1 MRHPHEVIWSG
12 WLVVLS
18 VAGCVP
24 YTVATTAQPV
34 PVGEVAPTLVW
45 YSIPNGIEVMRDS
58 SIAWLGIDAETRLG
72 VSDRA
77 DVGIR
82 IPSASGVV
90 VTYKYRLSTNRDRQ
104 APAIAVM
111 GGGGLVNWGNHAD
124 FELTLIASGR
134 QKLLTPYGGL
144 RVGQVLPLSREA
156 ASDSPET
163 AHALRRPARGT
174 GLAVVTRSSVGFT
187 NCGWVLGTSDRQ
199 GAAGRERRGRR
210 ILRPFG
216 ARRAIVTGHCCA
228 SIGAARRGSDQ
239 RNHADNR
246 RPPALAFLRAD
257 ARRAEPSRYLQSD

>member
-1 MRHPHEVIWSG
+1 MRHPHELIWSG

-45 YSIPNGIEVMRDS
+45 YAIPNGIEVLRDS
-58 SIAWLGIDAETRLG
+58 SIAWLGIDAETRIG

-156 ASDSPET
+156 ASDSPT
-163 AHALRRPARGT
+163 AGGFLGLRIGKEQLGVSAEVGVFYDRSALG
-174 GLAVVTRSSVGFT
+174 VRSSQV
-187 NCGWVLGTSDRQ
+187 
-199 GAAGRERRGRR
+199 
-210 ILRPFG
+210 
-216 ARRAIVTGHCCA
+216 IVV
-228 SIGAARRGSDQ
+228 
-239 RNHADNR
+239 
-246 RPPALAFLRAD
+246 PALVLHGEDLISAITRTTGG
-257 ARRAEPSRYLQSD
+257 RPR

>member
-45 YSIPNGIEVMRDS
+45 YAIPNGIEVLRDS
-58 SIAWLGIDAETRLG
+58 SIAWLGIDAETRIG

-111 GGGGLVNWGNHAD
+111 GGGGLVNWGNHAE

-156 ASDSPET
+156 ASDSPT
-163 AHALRRPARGT
+163 AGGFLGLRIGKEQLGVSAEVGVFYDRSALG
-174 GLAVVTRSSVGFT
+174 VRSSEV
-187 NCGWVLGTSDRQ
+187 
-199 GAAGRERRGRR
+199 
-210 ILRPFG
+210 
-216 ARRAIVTGHCCA
+216 IVV
-228 SIGAARRGSDQ
+228 
-239 RNHADNR
+239 
-246 RPPALAFLRAD
+246 PALVLHGEDLINAITRATGG
-257 ARRAEPSRYLQSD
+257 RPR

>member
-45 YSIPNGIEVMRDS
+45 YAIPNGIEVLRDS

-90 VTYKYRLSTNRDRQ
+90 VTDRK
-104 APAIAVM
+104 
-111 GGGGLVNWGNHAD
+111 
-124 FELTLIASGR
+124 S
-134 QKLLTPYGGL
+134 
-144 RVGQVLPLSREA
+144 
-156 ASDSPET
+156 
-163 AHALRRPARGT
+163 
-174 GLAVVTRSSVGFT
+174 VV
-187 NCGWVLGTSDRQ
+187 
-199 GAAGRERRGRR
+199 
-210 ILRPFG
+210 
-216 ARRAIVTGHCCA
+216 
-228 SIGAARRGSDQ
+228 
-239 RNHADNR
+239 
-246 RPPALAFLRAD
+246 
-257 ARRAEPSRYLQSD
+257 

>member
-12 WLVVLS
+12 SLVVLS

-82 IPSASGVV
+82 IPSASGLV
-90 VTYKYRLSTNRDRQ
+90 VTYKYRLSTNRDPQ

-144 RVGQVLPLSREA
+144 HVGQVLPLSRDA
-156 ASDSPET
+156 VSDSPT
-163 AHALRRPARGT
+163 AGGFLGLRIGKEQLGVGAEVGVFYDRSALG
-174 GLAVVTRSSVGFT
+174 VRSSPV
-187 NCGWVLGTSDRQ
+187 
-199 GAAGRERRGRR
+199 
-210 ILRPFG
+210 
-216 ARRAIVTGHCCA
+216 IVV
-228 SIGAARRGSDQ
+228 
-239 RNHADNR
+239 
-246 RPPALAFLRAD
+246 PALVLHGEDLISAITRATGG
-257 ARRAEPSRYLQSD
+257 RPR

>member
-111 GGGGLVNWGNHAD
+111 GGGGLVNWGNHAE

-156 ASDSPET
+156 ASDSPT
-163 AHALRRPARGT
+163 AGGFFGLRIGKEQLGVSAEVGVFYDRSALG
-174 GLAVVTRSSVGFT
+174 VRSSEV
-187 NCGWVLGTSDRQ
+187 
-199 GAAGRERRGRR
+199 
-210 ILRPFG
+210 
-216 ARRAIVTGHCCA
+216 IVV
-228 SIGAARRGSDQ
+228 
-239 RNHADNR
+239 
-246 RPPALAFLRAD
+246 PALVLHGEDLINAITRATGG
-257 ARRAEPSRYLQSD
+257 RPR

>member
-45 YSIPNGIEVMRDS
+45 YAIPNGIEVLRDS
-58 SIAWLGIDAETRLG
+58 SIAWLGIDAETRIG

-156 ASDSPET
+156 ASDSPT
-163 AHALRRPARGT
+163 AGGFLGLRIGKEQLGVSAEVGVFYDRSALG
-174 GLAVVTRSSVGFT
+174 VRSSQV
-187 NCGWVLGTSDRQ
+187 
-199 GAAGRERRGRR
+199 
-210 ILRPFG
+210 
-216 ARRAIVTGHCCA
+216 IVV
-228 SIGAARRGSDQ
+228 
-239 RNHADNR
+239 
-246 RPPALAFLRAD
+246 PALVLHGEDLISAITRATGG
-257 ARRAEPSRYLQSD
+257 RPR